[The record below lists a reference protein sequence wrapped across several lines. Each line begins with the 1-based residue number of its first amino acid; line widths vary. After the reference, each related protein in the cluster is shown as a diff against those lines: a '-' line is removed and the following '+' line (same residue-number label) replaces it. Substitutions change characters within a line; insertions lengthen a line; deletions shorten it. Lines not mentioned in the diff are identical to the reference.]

1 MKHPESPQLCT
12 KSSKLIRRSG
22 QSGEFGPGK
31 SKYSKPL
38 RFALQGFRF
47 PTVIAIVLAI
57 VGGIIENP
65 TLRKVGSAI
74 FVVVFVFVCGL
85 VVWLAV
91 NSRSTLPVEGHHG
104 ILVVLLALP
113 FLLIRI
119 VYFLLLEY
127 GSPKFNPASGGVG
140 TLAGM
145 GLLMEIF
152 VVTLLL
158 TARAV
163 AMPICLADMKQHVE
177 SDDGKAQINNIE
189 TPYNQPRV

>member
-1 MKHPESPQLCT
+1 MKHPETPPLCT
-12 KSSKLIRRSG
+12 KFSKLIRRSG
-22 QSGEFGPGK
+22 ESGEFGPGK

-57 VGGIIENP
+57 VGGIIDNAA
-65 TLRKVGSAI
+65 LGKAGSAI
-74 FVVVFVFVCGL
+74 FVVTFAFVCGL
-85 VVWLAV
+85 VAWLAV
-91 NSRSTLPVEGHHG
+91 NSRSILPVEGHRG

-127 GSPKFNPASGGVG
+127 GPPQFSPASGGVG
-140 TLAGM
+140 ALVGM

-163 AMPICLADMKQHVE
+163 AMPICLADMKHHSE
-177 SDDGKAQINNIE
+177 SADVKAQVNNIE
-189 TPYNQPRV
+189 TPNNQSRV

>member
-1 MKHPESPQLCT
+1 MKHPETPQPCT
-12 KSSKLIRRSG
+12 KSSKLTHRSG

-31 SKYSKPL
+31 SKHSKPL
-38 RFALQGFRF
+38 RFALHGFRF

-57 VGGIIENP
+57 VGGIIDNP
-65 TLRKVGSAI
+65 TLGKVGSAI
-74 FVVVFVFVCGL
+74 FVVIFVFVCGL

-119 VYFLLLEY
+119 VYFLLLKY
-127 GSPKFNPASGGVG
+127 GSPKFNPASGSVG
-140 TLAGM
+140 ALAGM

-152 VVTLLL
+152 VVTLLMI
-158 TARAV
+158 ARVV
-163 AMPICLADMKQHVE
+163 AMPICLVDMKQHIE
-177 SDDGKAQINNIE
+177 SGDVKGQAVNIE
-189 TPYNQPRV
+189 TPYNQSLT